1 MKNIFLNVL
10 FIISLS
16 LFLNSCE
23 FKNKIVMLDS
33 YLFSY
38 FGKPIIK
45 AVDIV
50 DLNELQYDPALYSD
64 KDIIVS
70 GKVIDLDKNKT
81 YMSLIENDSVYLV
94 SMVYVKNGFLNSFNT
109 AAKHKACRV
118 FGKISNNIQGVQYLE
133 AKSVYC
139 K

>member
-1 MKNIFLNVL
+1 M
-10 FIISLS
+10 
-16 LFLNSCE
+16 
-23 FKNKIVMLDS
+23 
-33 YLFSY
+33 
-38 FGKPIIK
+38 IK

-50 DLNELQYDPALYSD
+50 DLNELQYDPAPYSD

-81 YMSLIENDSVYLV
+81 YMSLIENDSVYLI
-94 SMVYVKNGFLNSFNT
+94 SMVYVRSGFLNSFNT

-118 FGKISNNIQGVQYLE
+118 FGKISNNIQGIQYLE